1 MNTFIFIRHGQSTAV
16 DYIAGRTSVSLSD
29 KGRKE
34 AERTASLLSGI
45 KIDKLIA
52 SPLQR
57 TMETAG
63 YISKAC
69 SLEIEQMEDFVE
81 IEFGEWTGKKFA
93 DLKEDRLWNNWNS
106 FRSGTLP
113 PGGES
118 MLSAQNRMINGI
130 AKLQEKYPEKTIAVV
145 SHGDPIRTVFLYY
158 LAMPLD
164 MVLRIKINT
173 ASISI
178 LRLFENSA
186 SVLCYNYTPDINW
199 LELY

>member
-1 MNTFIFIRHGQSTAV
+1 MNTFIFVRHGQSTATE
-16 DYIAGRTSVSLSD
+16 YIAGRTSVSLSEQ
-29 KGRKE
+29 GRME
-34 AERTASLLSGI
+34 AERTAALLSVI
-45 KIDKLIA
+45 KIDKLIS

-69 SLEIEQMEDFVE
+69 GLGIEVMDDFIEV
-81 IEFGEWTGKKFA
+81 EFGEWTGRTFK
-93 DLKEDRLWNNWNS
+93 DLKNESSWNNWNY
-106 FRSGTLP
+106 FRSGATP
-113 PGGES
+113 PGGET

-130 AKLQEKYPEKTIAVV
+130 IKLQHKYPDQTIAVV

-164 MVLRIKINT
+164 MVLRIRINT
-173 ASISI
+173 ASVSI

-186 SVLCYNYTPDINW
+186 AVLCYNYTPDIRW
-199 LELY
+199 LEI